1 MTTLEYVESLKG
13 AMINADVI
21 LPGRLNPASLPR
33 WKAIVQDV
41 SHSRGVPVAQLMGR
55 SQVWAI
61 SHARFECW
69 ALIREKMGVSY
80 PTIAR
85 WWGVDHSSV
94 MHGVRRWNT
103 QLKGM
108 YE

>member
-21 LPGRLNPASLPR
+21 LPGRFNPMAVPR
-33 WKAIVQDV
+33 WQAIVQDV
-41 SHSRGVPVAQLMGR
+41 SHKRGVAVAELMGR
-55 SQVWAI
+55 SQRFAV

-69 ALIREKMGVSY
+69 SLIREKLGVSY

-94 MHGVRRWNT
+94 MHGVRRWET
-103 QLKGM
+103 QLKQV
-108 YE
+108 YS